1 MLRLTTTGSI
11 IQNYINSDV
20 LFNIDL
26 SLPVIGRYKIYIRV
40 ERLGVFIMSLVI
52 TIGRQFG
59 SAGRDVGEKIASAL
73 EIPFYDK
80 ELVEMAAQKSEIS
93 HEALKEVDERA
104 TSSFLYSLAGGNY
117 SMRGINAPLYYEMP
131 INDKL
136 FIAQA
141 DVIKMVARQ
150 GSCVIVGR
158 CADYVLENEDID
170 ILNVFIYGS
179 VNYRAQRVMNALGLT
194 QAKARD
200 RVLKTDKQRRTYYN
214 YYTSKDWGVMSN
226 YDLCI
231 NTEKIGI
238 DNAANLI
245 ISYAREKL
253 K

>member
-1 MLRLTTTGSI
+1 
-11 IQNYINSDV
+11 
-20 LFNIDL
+20 
-26 SLPVIGRYKIYIRV
+26 
-40 ERLGVFIMSLVI
+40 MSLVI

-59 SAGRDVGEKIASAL
+59 SGGRDVGEKIAAAL
-73 EIPFYDK
+73 GIPFYDK
-80 ELVEMAAQKSEIS
+80 ELVEMAAQKSDIS

-104 TSSFLYSLAGGNY
+104 TSSFLYSLAGGNF

-141 DVIKMVARQ
+141 EVIKSLAKE

-158 CADYVLENEDID
+158 CADYVLESEENVDL
-170 ILNVFIYGS
+170 LNIFVYGS
-179 VNYRAQRVMNALGLT
+179 VDYRTKRVMNALNLP
-194 QAKARD
+194 QSKARE
-200 RVLKTDKQRRTYYN
+200 RVMKTDKQRRTYYD

-226 YDLCI
+226 YDICL

-238 DNAANLI
+238 DNAADLVI
-245 ISYAREKL
+245 KYAAEKL